1 MFSKIAIYFHCGSE
15 VTKCKPT
22 FGLKLLDIIGINKHT
37 LISWYDVPNDYLSYS
52 VIEFKG
58 TDFIMP
64 YYIRFLLLAI

>member
-1 MFSKIAIYFHCGSE
+1 MFSKIAIYFHCGGA

-37 LISWYDVPNDYLSYS
+37 LISWYDVPNDYPSY
-52 VIEFKG
+52 